1 MLVEDEQAIAEAV
14 QFSLAA
20 EGYDVTRVADG
31 EAAVAVDVDSFDL
44 VLLDLMLPRLPGFE
58 VCRRIRERSAVP
70 VIMLTARSAETDRI
84 LGLEVGA
91 DDYVAKP
98 FSMAELTAR
107 IRAVLRRRQ
116 MDRQAV
122 NAEIEVGDLH
132 LDLVARTASIARRP
146 VRLTPS
152 EFRLLAYLAARLGRP
167 CSRTE
172 LTRELWQTSF
182 VSDARACDTHVKNL
196 RRKIEDDPRRPQRLL
211 TVKGVGYMLAVAEDR
226 GRELAR

>member
-226 GRELAR
+226 GREYAR

>member
-196 RRKIEDDPRRPQRLL
+196 RRKIEADPRRPQRLL

-226 GRELAR
+226 GREYAR

>member
-31 EAAVAVDVDSFDL
+31 EAAVAVDIDSFDL

-211 TVKGVGYMLAVAEDR
+211 TVKGVGYMLAVDEDR
-226 GRELAR
+226 GG

>member
-1 MLVEDEQAIAEAV
+1 MLVEDEQAIADAV

-116 MDRQAV
+116 MDREAL

-196 RRKIEDDPRRPQRLL
+196 RRKIEADPRRPQRLL

-226 GRELAR
+226 GREYAR

>member
-31 EAAVAVDVDSFDL
+31 EAAAAVDVDSFDL

-132 LDLVARTASIARRP
+132 LDLLARTASIARRP

>member
-211 TVKGVGYMLAVAEDR
+211 TVQGVGYMLAVAEDR
-226 GRELAR
+226 GREYAR

>member
-122 NAEIEVGDLH
+122 SAEIEVGDLH

-172 LTRELWQTSF
+172 LTRELWQTGF

-211 TVKGVGYMLAVAEDR
+211 TVQGVGYMLADAEDR
-226 GRELAR
+226 GREHAR

>member
-31 EAAVAVDVDSFDL
+31 EAAAAADVDSFDA

-70 VIMLTARSAETDRI
+70 IIMLTARSAETDRV

-98 FSMAELTAR
+98 FSMAELSAR
-107 IRAVLRRRQ
+107 IRAILRRRQ
-116 MDRQAV
+116 MDRQV
-122 NAEIEVGDLH
+122 LSAEIEVGDLH

-146 VRLTPS
+146 LTLTQS
-152 EFRLLAYLAARLGRP
+152 EFRLLSYLAARPGRP
-167 CSRTE
+167 CSRAE
-172 LTRELWQTSF
+172 LTRDLWQTGF
-182 VSDARACDTHVKNL
+182 LPDGRACDTHVKNL
-196 RRKIEDDPRRPQRLL
+196 RRKIEDDPGRPKRLL
-211 TVKGVGYMLAVAEDR
+211 TVTGVGYMLADAENP
-226 GRELAR
+226 GRENAR